1 MDWFKLLKT
10 KDVSIEKI
18 LTMKPPLEV
27 VMNNIDMYIARAT
40 KNINSEDF
48 IESLEDTHGRM
59 FK

>member
-10 KDVSIEKI
+10 GDVSIEKI

-27 VMNNIDMYIARAT
+27 VMNNIDMYIDRAT

-48 IESLEDTHGRM
+48 IESLEDTHGRL